1 MKSLASI
8 VFRNLF
14 QSYIPVDANVFNFV
28 NLVKLFTSSQSC
40 SCWQHVTTFYLT
52 VLGFRR
58 FSTPA
63 GIKGIA
69 TRICTLLCRVT
80 RETDNPLSHGSSS
93 GRLPPRSRISG
104 CRKRWKDPSLPPST
118 LPSGVCSVQCSVTKY
133 QAVRSPRDE
142 RRVVSIQEHQNTK

>member
-1 MKSLASI
+1 MKSLAI
-8 VFRNLF
+8 TVFRNLS
-14 QSYIPVDANVFNFV
+14 QPYILVDVKCIYFV

-40 SCWQHVTTFYLT
+40 SCWRLVTAYLYLT

-63 GIKGIA
+63 GIKGIP
-69 TRICTLLCRVT
+69 TRIRSLTCRVT

-93 GRLPPRSRISG
+93 GRLPPCSRISG

-118 LPSGVCSVQCSVTKY
+118 PPCGVCAVQCSVT
-133 QAVRSPRDE
+133 VRRPRDE